1 MKHLWIVVLAATV
14 VAAGQALVPA
24 GEAGLPEPKLAE
36 VRPAEAPPPEA
47 KPGETKPPPADA
59 PDARPPETAPPRSEP
74 GRARMG
80 IENLKALFSEA
91 QTLVRFQAETVRA
104 NPAVAPRLVWE
115 IQGPVVEVIKGKL
128 LPGKMSLHVDSI
140 VRVFDLP
147 RAELEGKEFVAAIK
161 PLTQAADR
169 RFQLVGQMAFPAD
182 GPEAEALRKL
192 ADTTA
197 EAGAGEQTLA
207 LAVRPVGQVFS
218 TSGAQVIE
226 IRLTNS
232 GKDSA
237 TYLQNPIAE
246 KDGRLYLI
254 GQGMIRIRD
263 TTGRTLPDK
272 GNIVAGMA
280 PPPPP
285 KPALILPGASLVET
299 VDLAKYYTLPEG
311 RYTLVLILATPDMR
325 GRVPSNGL
333 SFQVGAVNLP
343 EPPEPKKGEPVK
355 IAEPPPEKV
364 EKPAPTPPAPEP
376 KPVKPAEPAIKVPEP
391 SQYKPGK
398 SSAGLS
404 ALLRPSKAAYIL
416 GDPVDLEFRLIND
429 GPRTLAIDARLER
442 TLTIQ
447 VESVA
452 DSPQPLVIR
461 QVIPW
466 PADEPGRMPDQR
478 SYLREG
484 AFWGRTINLNALYGK
499 SLAEMP
505 APTPEEITS
514 GKDLTYE
521 RHGKH
526 LFGFPKPGYY
536 NVTAT
541 YTVARPPK
549 VDGGN
554 PDPASKEWWI
564 GEVQTN
570 TITIQVAEKAR

>member
-1 MKHLWIVVLAATV
+1 MKPLWIVVLAAAA
-14 VAAGQALVPA
+14 VAAGLAPVSA
-24 GEAGLPEPKLAE
+24 GEGPLPAPKLAQVRPPEAPSPEPKA
-36 VRPAEAPPPEA
+36 
-47 KPGETKPPPADA
+47 GDTKPPPADA
-59 PDARPPETAPPRSEP
+59 PDARPPETAPPRSDP

-80 IENLKALFSEA
+80 IENLKALFNEA
-91 QTLVRFQAETVRA
+91 QLLVRFHVDTVQG
-104 NPAVAPRLVWE
+104 NTTVAPRLVWE
-115 IQGPVVEVIKGKL
+115 VQGPVVEVIKGKL
-128 LPGKMSLHVDSI
+128 LPGKISLHVDSI
-140 VRVFDLP
+140 VRVFDLS
-147 RAELEGKEFVAAIK
+147 RADLEGKEFVAAIK

-169 RFQLVGQMAFPAD
+169 RFQLVGQMAFAAD

-197 EAGAGEQTLA
+197 ETAAGEQTLE
-207 LAVRPVGQVFS
+207 LAVRPIGQVFS
-218 TSGAQVIE
+218 ASGPQVIE
-226 IRLTNS
+226 IRLTNR

-237 TYLQNPIAE
+237 TYLQTPIAE

-285 KPALILPGASLVET
+285 KPALILAGASLVET
-299 VDLAKYYTLPEG
+299 VDLAKYYVLPEG
-311 RYTLVLILATPDMR
+311 RYTLVLILATPDAR

-343 EPPEPKKGEPVK
+343 ETPEPKKGEPVR
-355 IAEPPPEKV
+355 IVEPEPEKP
-364 EKPAPTPPAPEP
+364 ERPAPTPPEP
-376 KPVKPAEPAIKVPEP
+376 KPVKPAEPAVKVPDP

-404 ALLRPSKAAYIL
+404 ALLKPSKAAYTL

-429 GPRTLAIDARLER
+429 GPRTLAVDARLER

-447 VESVA
+447 VEPVA

-499 SLAEMP
+499 SLAETP

-526 LFGFPKPGYY
+526 LFGFPKAGYY

-541 YTVARPPK
+541 YTVARPPRA
-549 VDGGN
+549 DPGN
-554 PDPASKEWWI
+554 SDPAAKEWWV

-570 TITIQVAEKAR
+570 TITIQIAEKAR